1 MPMIEIKATLER
13 IQLKVTEGLAVLAPH
28 LQSWLCE
35 HLIEPRQVRLATDA
49 EGNSVK
55 TLWLITDQIGKNDS
69 SSS

>member
-13 IQLKVTEGLAVLAPH
+13 IQLKVTEGLAVPLH
-28 LQSWLCE
+28 LQSWLRE

-69 SSS
+69 SS